1 MWYMPVK
8 GEDHGMEYM
17 RGASTKASKKAGMYQ
32 CERSTHSRR
41 TTGFTRRRDS
51 SWPTTCG
58 ALPPNPRKV
67 RTVASIKKRPDG
79 RWRARYRDP
88 AGKEHA
94 RHFERKT
101 DAEKWLTSV
110 EHSKLIGG
118 YVDPRAG
125 RVTFGAWAVQWQ
137 ASQVWR
143 PNTALSARYAL
154 GHAVT
159 RFGDRR
165 LQTIRPSEVQAWV
178 HDLNDRLLPSMVRLA
193 YQYFRASMKA
203 AVTDRLIASSPCE
216 GVKLPAAER
225 ERVVPLTVEQVQ
237 AIAAAMPDRLRALVI
252 LGAGAGL
259 RTSEALAVTVDRI
272 DWMRRTLTVD
282 RQLAGAKFAPPKS
295 EGSRRTIPLPDLVLE
310 ALSQHLASYPSDGL
324 IFTNT
329 EGGPVRQNGFATRL
343 RAAAK
348 RAGLEG
354 MTFRDLRHHY
364 ASLLIH
370 GGESVKAVQ
379 SRLGH
384 SSASITL
391 DVYSHLW
398 PDSEDRTR
406 NAVDAAWRA
415 DFLRTETAE
424 PD

>member
-1 MWYMPVK
+1 
-8 GEDHGMEYM
+8 
-17 RGASTKASKKAGMYQ
+17 
-32 CERSTHSRR
+32 
-41 TTGFTRRRDS
+41 
-51 SWPTTCG
+51 
-58 ALPPNPRKV
+58 
-67 RTVASIKKRPDG
+67 VASIKKRPDG

-94 RHFERKT
+94 RHFDRKV
-101 DAEKWLTSV
+101 DAERFLTSV
-110 EHSKLIGG
+110 EHSKLTGG

-125 RVTFGAWAVQWQ
+125 RVTFTDWAEQWQ
-137 ASQVWR
+137 GGQVWR
-143 PNTALSARYAL
+143 PNTAASARHAL
-154 GHAVT
+154 GHAVK

-178 HDLNDRLLPSMVRLA
+178 RELNDHVAPSMTRLA
-193 YQYFRASMKA
+193 FQYFSASLKA

-216 GVKLPAAER
+216 GVKLPTAER
-225 ERVVPLTVEQVQ
+225 ERVIPLTVEHVQ
-237 AIAAAMPDRLRALVI
+237 AIAGAMPGRYRALVI
-252 LGAGAGL
+252 LGAGTGL
-259 RTSEALAVTVDRI
+259 RTSEALAVTTDRI

-282 RQLAGAKFAPPKS
+282 RQLAGADFAPPKS
-295 EGSRRTIPLPDLVLE
+295 KGSRRTVPLPDLVLE
-310 ALSQHLASYPSDGL
+310 ALSRHLAAYPSDGL
-324 IFTNT
+324 VFTNT
-329 EGGPVRQNGFATRL
+329 EGRPVRQNRFTVTF

-348 RAGLEG
+348 RTGLEG
-354 MTFRDLRHHY
+354 VTFRDLRHHY

-415 DFLRTETAE
+415 DFLRTETVV

>member
-1 MWYMPVK
+1 
-8 GEDHGMEYM
+8 
-17 RGASTKASKKAGMYQ
+17 
-32 CERSTHSRR
+32 
-41 TTGFTRRRDS
+41 
-51 SWPTTCG
+51 
-58 ALPPNPRKV
+58 
-67 RTVASIKKRPDG
+67 VASIKKRADG

-88 AGKEHA
+88 AGKERA
-94 RHFERKT
+94 RHFERKV
-101 DAEKWLTSV
+101 DAERFLTSV
-110 EHSKLIGG
+110 EHSKLTGA

-125 RVTFGAWAVQWQ
+125 RVTFAQWAEQWQ
-137 ASQVWR
+137 AAQVWR
-143 PNTALSARYAL
+143 PNTAASARHAL

-165 LQTIRPSEVQAWV
+165 VQTIRPSEVQAWIREL
-178 HDLNDRLLPSMVRLA
+178 HDRLAPSMVRLA

-216 GVKLPAAER
+216 GVKLPGVER
-225 ERVVPLTVEQVQ
+225 GRVVPLTVEQVQ
-237 AIAAAMPDRLRALVI
+237 ALADAMPDRLRALVV
-252 LGAGAGL
+252 LGAGTGL

-282 RQLAGAKFAPPKS
+282 RQLAGGEFAPPKS
-295 EGSRRTIPLPDLVLE
+295 KGSRRTIPLPDLVLE
-310 ALSQHLASYPSDGL
+310 GLSRHLTAYPSDGL
-324 IFTNT
+324 VFTNT
-329 EGGPVRQNGFATRL
+329 EGRPVRQNGFTVTF

-348 RAGLEG
+348 RAALNGV
-354 MTFRDLRHHY
+354 TFRDLRHHY

-406 NAVDAAWRA
+406 NAVDSAWRA
-415 DFLRTETAE
+415 DFSRTQTAQ